1 MELTWG
7 GYRITLWVQQERIG
21 RKRLP
26 AETQACELQPSKD
39 RRDVQTRHSLACGS
53 RYVAPS
59 R

>member
-7 GYRITLWVQQERIG
+7 GYRITLRVQRERAD

-26 AETQACELQPSKD
+26 TETQACEPQLSQE
-39 RRDVQTRHSLACGS
+39 RRDVQTGHSLACGN
-53 RYVAPS
+53 RYVAPT

>member
-7 GYRITLWVQQERIG
+7 GYRITLRVQQERVG
-21 RKRLP
+21 RKRLA
-26 AETQACELQPSKD
+26 AETQGCEPKPSQD
-39 RRDVQTRHSLACGS
+39 PRDVQTLHSLAGGS